1 MQLLAILGG
10 AGTAGFALA
19 ALIFVVRNKGLALDA
34 RQADTL
40 RKAAEAALK
49 VGTKEFDD
57 YRDRAEAKE
66 ARLVAEL
73 ERYEN
78 QELDGIEKEPD
89 RKVRIRRRRDWVRG
103 VLSKASSPT
112 GDDSGGR
119 VSEDTPTEP

>member
-1 MQLLAILGG
+1 MSGLAWAAAVAGLSTVGLSITVVIFAIRNSGLAI
-10 AGTAGFALA
+10 
-19 ALIFVVRNKGLALDA
+19 DA
-34 RQADTL
+34 HRADML

-78 QELDGIEKEPD
+78 QELDAIEAEPN
-89 RKVRIRRRRDWVRG
+89 RPRRIERRRN
-103 VLSKASSPT
+103 
-112 GDDSGGR
+112 
-119 VSEDTPTEP
+119 

>member
-1 MQLLAILGG
+1 MSILEILGG
-10 AGTAGFALA
+10 LGTLGFATTTVV
-19 ALIFVVRNKGLALDA
+19 FVIRNKGLAID
-34 RQADTL
+34 RNDADTA
-40 RKAAEAALK
+40 RKVAEAALK

-73 ERYEN
+73 ERYES

-112 GDDSGGR
+112 GDDSDRGVR
-119 VSEDTPTEP
+119 EDAPTEP